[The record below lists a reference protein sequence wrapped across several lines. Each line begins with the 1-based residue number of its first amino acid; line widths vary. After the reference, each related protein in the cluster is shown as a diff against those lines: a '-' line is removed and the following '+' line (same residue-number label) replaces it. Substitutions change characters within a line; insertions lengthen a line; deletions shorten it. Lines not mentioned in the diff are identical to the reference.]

1 MQAFYDNKP
10 SKLEAIGNGSFAYRY
25 NIQEVEK
32 PAQSDNTETTEKAQ
46 GQTQWVCEEVIV
58 WYPLSANKITEK
70 VLTEKFEN
78 NFEQKLVNEYN
89 AAQLGLYGAKTGE
102 EAKKRIQAYTD
113 FLTERAALKTQ
124 VDTDC
129 AELGIK

>member
-32 PAQSDNTETTEKAQ
+32 PAQSDNTETTEQAQ

-58 WYPLSANKITEK
+58 WSPLSANKITEK

-89 AAQLGLYGAKTGE
+89 AAQLGL
-102 EAKKRIQAYTD
+102 
-113 FLTERAALKTQ
+113 
-124 VDTDC
+124 
-129 AELGIK
+129 